1 MGKGGIA
8 VERRQVPGS
17 PDTKIFTIK
26 QINRYI
32 KMRMDADD
40 ILQNVWIR
48 GEISNFKH
56 HSSGH
61 MYFTLKDE
69 ESRLRC
75 VMFASANQRL
85 AFMPRE
91 GTRVIARGSITVY
104 ERDGAY
110 QYYVAE
116 MQPDGIGNLYLAFE
130 QLKQKLAKEGLF
142 AEERKRP
149 IPRFPRAVGV
159 ITSPTGAAVRD
170 ILTTLQRRSP
180 ATPVIV
186 YPVAVQ
192 GVHAVPTIVKAIET
206 MNRLQEVD
214 VLIVGRGGGSLEELW
229 AFNEEPVARAIAAS
243 RIPVISAVGHE
254 TDYTIADF
262 VSDLRAATPTAAAEL
277 SVPHH
282 LELKQQLAYQEQRL
296 YRSLRTLLQSK
307 QETLERLQRS
317 PYFLH
322 PRRYMLES
330 AERLDRLTQQLQY
343 TLTAYTGRIRERR
356 LQLDHRLARHNPLE
370 RIGYMRKDLQ
380 SIQQQ
385 LVRAVQNRSRLS
397 QQRFAALIKQLDALS
412 PLKVME
418 RGYSVV
424 YDEQE
429 QTVLNSITQ
438 VQPGDIVKIRMK
450 DGRLDCHVWAMKGEE
465 HE

>member
-1 MGKGGIA
+1 M
-8 VERRQVPGS
+8 PGS

-307 QETLERLQRS
+307 QETLERLQSS